1 MGLGRKDEVLEI
13 GAEQAVD
20 VAADVVTGDATAI
33 FAEILVAGG
42 EDGRE
47 GAAGVA
53 PFIDDLFEDAGV
65 GVLRDEAGTE
75 HFEAFAG
82 HFFHDGRVVEEPPA
96 TEREQVGELAG
107 VDAEFMLVFAA
118 EEANEEAVFG
128 EVEADSLDRAE
139 VRFADAVTGEFEVG
153 VDEVADADH
162 ERHGDTAGQADGEDR
177 FAQEADAEAG
187 FGIGEGIGQGDC
199 HVDRVH
205 EIDPAFEEA
214 ANFSHGATGAIGV
227 DVEAFGL
234 ENVPVLVPFVED
246 AVEPED
252 GAEEGVGVGA
262 AFPGGG
268 FVGVERVIGH
278 DGFADAGEAEDF
290 TGMVGQVAGG
300 KEGAGFGEVAGGG
313 EVEGVE
319 DGDDAPGGLGKGGV
333 VEEEGLPDEVGF
345 GGFREVEV
353 LAGGDVGEAEQLG
366 FQIVISNEFVD
377 AP

>member
-13 GAEQAVD
+13 GPEETVD
-20 VAADVVTGDATAI
+20 VAANIVTGDATAI
-33 FAEILVAGG
+33 FAEVLVAGG

-82 HFFHDGRVVEEPPA
+82 HFLNDGRVIEEPPA
-96 TEREQVGELAG
+96 TEREQVGEFTG
-107 VDAEFMLVFAA
+107 VDAEFVLVFAT
-118 EEANEEAVFG
+118 EEADEEAVFG
-128 EVEADSLDRAE
+128 EVEADAFDGAE
-139 VRFADAVTGEFEVG
+139 VRFADSVAGEFEFGIDQVS
-153 VDEVADADH
+153 DADH

-205 EIDPAFEEA
+205 QLDPAFEEA

-234 ENVPVLVPFVED
+234 ENVPVLVPFIED

-252 GAEEGVGVGA
+252 GAKEGVGVGA

-268 FVGVERVIGH
+268 FVRVERVIGH
-278 DGFADAGEAEDF
+278 DGFADAGETEDF
-290 TGMVGQVAGG
+290 AGVVGQVPGG

-319 DGDDAPGGLGKGGV
+319 DGDDAAGGFGERGV

-353 LAGGDVGEAEQLG
+353 LAGGDVGETEQLG

-377 AP
+377 SP